1 MRHATSLRRRTVYM
15 LYRLKSRLRK
25 LCHLHLPPKKNTME
39 IQYPPPHYLF
49 FEPLND
55 IETLKMWAVYKGL
68 HPDCEYDEIDAAEIN
83 SVDTFSPWFENW
95 ITRVA
100 SSQTTRF
107 RVLLILHSEFL
118 TYSCQQMLRR
128 SLEQRSF
135 KCRVWFHIED
145 PSTIQPAIV
154 SRCIVKQMPVYQHSP
169 TVE

>member
-1 MRHATSLRRRTVYM
+1 M
-15 LYRLKSRLRK
+15 
-25 LCHLHLPPKKNTME
+25 
-39 IQYPPPHYLF
+39 QYPPPHYLF

-55 IETLKMWAVYKGL
+55 IETLQLWSSYKEKYSST
-68 HPDCEYDEIDAAEIN
+68 CEFDLVDAAELN

-95 ITRVA
+95 IVRVA

-107 RVLLILHSEFL
+107 RVLLILHAEFL

-154 SRCIVKQMPVYQHSP
+154 SRCVVKQLPVYIHSP
-169 TVE
+169 KIVAST